1 MIALQARYDN
11 ADGALSAYLPSIFRS
26 ASLVLLPARSGCL
39 KVIKN
44 VPVNSQRDKLL
55 GIRNTPTLRREFR
68 GFVVAVLNAASA
80 ASRELVVLRV
90 LSAGILFR
98 ILQEMEGHRFSKS
111 MRQLCFSSG
120 GGLVSSG
127 GGSDSARSALRS
139 VAFSSF
145 FRCFS
150 SLLARAAR
158 ARSARSLP

>member
-90 LSAGILFR
+90 RSAGILFR
-98 ILQEMEGHRFSKS
+98 ILKAMEGHRFSS
-111 MRQLCFSSG
+111 LCVSFAFRQVEDWFPP
-120 GGLVSSG
+120 
-127 GGSDSARSALRS
+127 A
-139 VAFSSF
+139 
-145 FRCFS
+145 
-150 SLLARAAR
+150 AAR
-158 ARSARSLP
+158 IRRARLCAA